1 MADKDLSKWQEEK
14 EQWVQEREEL
24 YSAIDMEYAEVE
36 RYMVSLIKEAEK
48 KGATIFVGDIATKI
62 NKKFKTEFS
71 PRKIGVILHDN
82 LNVRTRIVR
91 DGLRTGRAII
101 SRKQMISS
109 PEEKDSKDTEETDVV
124 S

>member
-1 MADKDLSKWQEEK
+1 MAVKDLSNWQKEK
-14 EQWVQEREEL
+14 EQWVQEREDL

-36 RYMVSLIKEAEK
+36 RYMVSLIKEAEE

-71 PRKIGVILHDN
+71 ARKIGAILHDN

-109 PEEKDSKDTEETDVV
+109 PEEKDSKDTEETDVI